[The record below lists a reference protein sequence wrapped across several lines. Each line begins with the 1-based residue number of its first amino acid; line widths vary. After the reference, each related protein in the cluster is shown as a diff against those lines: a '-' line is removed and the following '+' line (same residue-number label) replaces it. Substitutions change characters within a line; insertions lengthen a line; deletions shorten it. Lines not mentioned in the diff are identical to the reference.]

1 MNRIPC
7 QDDPDGQA
15 GFTLIELLVTL
26 ALTAAIAS
34 FIIGGFHLVRRAS
47 LIVNERERAEEI
59 DAAAAQL
66 RGLLARAMPV
76 TTIDEADGV
85 AHLLFEGRRDEI
97 TFVALSEA
105 TAFQGG
111 LMRIRLLWQDRPP
124 APGRPAALVLRTAV
138 FRANPRLVFESAPVV
153 LFRDVTEFSLR
164 YFGAP
169 EPGKRPQWHSEWFGR
184 DQMPLAML
192 VQADLASGS
201 GMRRLMLQSSLRL
214 TPMN

>member
-1 MNRIPC
+1 MSWIGS
-7 QDDPDGQA
+7 QDGPDGQA
-15 GFTLIELLVTL
+15 GFTLVELLVTL

-47 LIVNERERAEEI
+47 LIIHERERTEEV
-59 DAAAAQL
+59 DAATTQL

-76 TTIDEADGV
+76 TTIDEVNGV
-85 AHLLFEGRRDEI
+85 ARLLFEGRTDAI

-111 LMRIRLLWQDRPP
+111 LMRVRLLWQDRPP
-124 APGRPAALVLRTAV
+124 LPRQPAALVLRTAV
-138 FRANPRLVFESAPVV
+138 FRANPRLIFESEPVV
-153 LFRDVTEFSLR
+153 LFRDVTELSLR

-169 EPGKRPQWHSEWFGR
+169 GPGKQPQWHSEWFDR
-184 DQMPLAML
+184 DQMPLAIL

-201 GMRRLMLQSSLRL
+201 GTRRLMLQSSLRL
-214 TPMN
+214 TPTN

>member
-1 MNRIPC
+1 MNRIGS
-7 QDDPDGQA
+7 QDDPDDQA

-47 LIVNERERAEEI
+47 LIVNDRERAEEI

-76 TTIDEADGV
+76 TTIDEVDGV
-85 AHLLFEGRRDEI
+85 ARLLFEGRTDTI

-111 LMRIRLLWQDRPP
+111 LMRVRLLWQDRPP
-124 APGRPAALVLRTAV
+124 LPRQPAALVLRTAV
-138 FRANPRLVFESAPVV
+138 FRANPRLVFESEPVV
-153 LFRDVTEFSLR
+153 LFRDVTELSLR

-169 EPGKRPQWHSEWFGR
+169 GPGKQPQWHSEWFDR
-184 DQMPLAML
+184 DQMPLAIL
-192 VQADLASGS
+192 VQANLAGGS
-201 GMRRLMLQSSLRL
+201 DTRRLILQTTLRL
-214 TPMN
+214 APTN

>member
-1 MNRIPC
+1 MNRIGL
-7 QDDPDGQA
+7 QDNPDDQA
-15 GFTLIELLVTL
+15 GFTLVELLVTM

-34 FIIGGFHLVRRAS
+34 FIIGGFHLVRGAS
-47 LIVNERERAEEI
+47 LVIHERERAEEV

-76 TTIDEADGV
+76 TTIDQVDGV
-85 AHLLFEGRRDEI
+85 ARLLFEGRTDAI

-111 LMRIRLLWQDRPP
+111 LMRVRLLRQDRTPLP
-124 APGRPAALVLRTAV
+124 RQPAALVLRTAV
-138 FRANPRLVFESAPVV
+138 FRANPRLVFESEPVV
-153 LFRDVTEFSLR
+153 LFRDVTQLSLQ

-169 EPGKRPQWHSEWFGR
+169 GPGKQPQWHSEWFDR
-184 DQMPLAML
+184 DQMPLAII

-201 GMRRLMLQSSLRL
+201 GTRRLMLQSSLRL
-214 TPMN
+214 TPTN

>member
-1 MNRIPC
+1 MNRIGS
-7 QDDPDGQA
+7 QDDPEDQA

-47 LIVNERERAEEI
+47 LIVNDRERVEEI
-59 DAAAAQL
+59 DAAATQL

-76 TTIDEADGV
+76 TAIDEVDGV
-85 AHLLFEGRRDEI
+85 ARLLFEGRTDEI

-111 LMRIRLLWQDRPP
+111 LMRIRLSWQDRSPL
-124 APGRPAALVLRTAV
+124 PGRPAALVLRTAV
-138 FRANPRLVFESAPVV
+138 FRANPRRVFESAPVV

-169 EPGKRPQWHSEWFGR
+169 EPGKRPQWHSEWLGR
-184 DQMPLAML
+184 DQMPLAIL
-192 VQADLASGS
+192 VQADVASG
-201 GMRRLMLQSSLRL
+201 GGTRRLLLQTALRL